1 MWSLDDLILDV
12 QTSIGLDVQLA
23 MSVMLLNSVT
33 LKREQGMAVATMSGE
48 MLNMLKEKNQT
59 MSSMNMDAKR
69 RNSENTQLI
78 IVIR

>member
-33 LKREQGMAVATMSGE
+33 LKREQGTAVATMSGE

>member
-33 LKREQGMAVATMSGE
+33 LKKEQGTAVATMSGE